1 MPDRRRMSTPG
12 GPPGG
17 AGESAGPPAAKTRID
32 PKDFGLAKVIE
43 ERGDARMYVAR
54 TTVDAD
60 MENRPKYVE
69 KDRADVCLPEA
80 DKTEI
85 TSWVQE
91 TRGFTCRKGFKP
103 ESPNQDSLTIHVVEN
118 KFEIYGV
125 YDGHGPTGHYA
136 SEMAL
141 TELCQTLL
149 EHPLRTSDP
158 GEALKEVFV
167 NTQKSLS
174 AQKRFDFSSSGT
186 TCTIAYHDLV
196 SDVLTVA
203 YVGDSRCVLGGHN
216 GAKWECHATVDHKPD
231 LPEEK
236 KRIES
241 ANPPGRVVFDGY
253 FNHRVF
259 SQKGMYPGLNMS
271 RALGDLVAHAEAG
284 LTAEPEIKVFP
295 LAEMRAKYETL
306 LLIVASDGVWEFID
320 NEKAVK
326 MVHNELHKG
335 KTCQE
340 AVEVLTKASYDA
352 WMKDSDNEITDD
364 ISAIM
369 VQLKL
374 K

>member
-12 GPPGG
+12 SGPG
-17 AGESAGPPAAKTRID
+17 AAAGSGSGPAAKQSID
-32 PKDFGLAKVIE
+32 AKDFGLVKVLE
-43 ERGDARMYVAR
+43 ERGDARIYVAR
-54 TTVDAD
+54 TTTDSD

-69 KDRADVCLPEA
+69 KDRADLCLPEEEKPA
-80 DKTEI
+80 IID
-85 TSWVQE
+85 WVQE
-91 TRGFTCRKGFKP
+91 RRGFTCRKGFKP

-125 YDGHGPTGHYA
+125 YDGHGPTGHWG

-141 TELCQTLL
+141 KELCREFA
-149 EHPLRTSDP
+149 EHEKRTSDP

-167 NTQKSLS
+167 NTQKTLS
-174 AQKRFDFSSSGT
+174 AQKRHDFSSSGT
-186 TCTIAYHDLV
+186 TCTVAYHDLV
-196 SDVLTVA
+196 TDMLTVA
-203 YVGDSRCVLGGHN
+203 HVGDSRCVLGGHN
-216 GAKWECHATVDHKPD
+216 GAKWECHSTVDHKPD

-284 LTAEPEIKVFP
+284 LTAEPEIKTFP

-306 LLIVASDGVWEFID
+306 ILLLCSDGVWEFID

-364 ISAIM
+364 ITAIL